1 MRRHEILTLFID
13 WPVSLVEEGIDFPLR
28 IVHPQGRHAPAKLRA
43 FVDMAAASLRE
54 NRLLNQPFNITKR
67 SLNV

>member
-13 WPVSLVEEGIDFPLR
+13 WPVNLVEEGIDLPLR
-28 IVHPQGRHAPAKLRA
+28 IVHPQGGHAPAKLRA
-43 FVDMAAASLRE
+43 FVDMAGASLRE